1 MLVQHVQFS
10 VTLIHETPTH
20 NQHSVLSLWST
31 QKVHGT
37 LSMSSRS
44 RLLTFTLVS
53 GLNKFI
59 YIDI

>member
-31 QKVHGT
+31 RE
-37 LSMSSRS
+37 SSRHTLNVLARALTIDVYS
-44 RLLTFTLVS
+44 RV
-53 GLNKFI
+53 KPE
-59 YIDI
+59 